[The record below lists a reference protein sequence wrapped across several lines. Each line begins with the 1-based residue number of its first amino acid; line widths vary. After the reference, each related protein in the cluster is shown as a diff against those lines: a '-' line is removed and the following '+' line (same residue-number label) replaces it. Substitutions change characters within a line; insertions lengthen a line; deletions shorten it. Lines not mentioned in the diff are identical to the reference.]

1 MVDRQLGNGPQRR
14 ASGFGHRFEALE
26 IGAGERANGD
36 YQRSVSI
43 GKLSPGR
50 VLRHRIISRMF
61 AAPESDVRRRVRCGR
76 PRYDGRDVFIEY
88 GNERSDVRQAK
99 QDAVVFY
106 GVVRWSH
113 HAVTISSTVSHEL
126 YRKIVKRDIVSN
138 LLERPRVT
146 ERRNAI
152 GPHLEPFA
160 CDRSGDRDHVLFG
173 NPGIDE
179 PIAHGAL
186 QWLERH
192 ETEIAGKKHH
202 IACGASRHKRIA
214 KLLSHCASSSS
225 IAAWYC
231 CSFNGR

>member
-1 MVDRQLGNGPQRR
+1 MVCQFGSTAAPTDMLFGNTQQRGCLDVMKQLGRHRIALDRQLGNGPQRR

-26 IGAGERANGD
+26 ISAGERANGD

-113 HAVTISSTVSHEL
+113 HAVTISSTVSHKL
-126 YRKIVKRDIVSN
+126 YRKMVKRDIVSN
-138 LLERPRVT
+138 LPER
-146 ERRNAI
+146 
-152 GPHLEPFA
+152 
-160 CDRSGDRDHVLFG
+160 
-173 NPGIDE
+173 
-179 PIAHGAL
+179 
-186 QWLERH
+186 
-192 ETEIAGKKHH
+192 
-202 IACGASRHKRIA
+202 
-214 KLLSHCASSSS
+214 
-225 IAAWYC
+225 
-231 CSFNGR
+231 